1 MIRNYL
7 KVSWRFLSRNKA
19 YSFINVLGLGIGFSV
34 ALLLLIYVWHQLS
47 YDRFHEHGER
57 IYRVTIEGTMV
68 DGQTLSSAVTMG
80 QMAEMLMDQVPE
92 VEAAIRF
99 RGQSDQEIY
108 IGDQRF
114 AGEEVFFADSLFF
127 QLFSFPLL
135 SGTPA
140 TVLDEAFKVVLSE
153 ETALRF
159 FGSLDVVDQTL
170 RINNLDY
177 RVSGIMKDFPANSHL
192 QAGIIASFTSMIR
205 PGFNW
210 VERDGVSFPTYLLM
224 REGSSYDDFEGKILE
239 VADDYT
245 NEIFRPMGF
254 SIEHGLQ
261 PLHRIYLHSR
271 FSMAME
277 ETGDIRNVVVFSL
290 LTVFVLLIAVFNFV
304 NLMTAQAEKRAR
316 EIGLRKVIG
325 AQKPDLVKQ
334 FVGESVLISLLAFVF
349 ALVLNEFL
357 LGPFS
362 NMLGEQFQLVYR
374 NQALLFL
381 GMTGIVVFIGVL
393 AGIYPAFYLAHYQ
406 PADVLRGTQQ
416 GRGRPNAF
424 RKVLA
429 GMQFAI
435 SIFLISSLLLVQK
448 QVSYMKHKDLGF
460 DREGV
465 ITMRNLSPGIM
476 STYDALASEL
486 RQHPAVMG
494 VTASQRIPGQSR
506 SVQNAYRRGQDPST
520 AIMIHE
526 NRVQYGYLE
535 SFGMRLLAG
544 RDFDPELPTD
554 REAILINETAAR
566 KLGLDDPIGEE
577 INVWHHRGR
586 IIGVVADFN
595 FRSLHHEID
604 PAAFTMYS
612 DDFSH
617 ISVRFSPGTMHEVM
631 EHARRVFESADPH
644 YVFDYLFVDQIFEQ
658 MYRQEERVNQMITA
672 AAILAI
678 IISFMGLYALTT
690 FTVARK
696 VKEIGIRKTFGASSF
711 RIVLQL
717 LGDLSRWL
725 LAGALL
731 ALPLSWLVME
741 SWLQN
746 FAFRIELKQQWP
758 VFALAILM
766 AGAVGLLAMV
776 YQSLQAARANPVE
789 SLRAE

>member
-1 MIRNYL
+1 M
-7 KVSWRFLSRNKA
+7 RNKA

-34 ALLLLIYVWHQLS
+34 ALLLLIYIWHQLS

-57 IYRVTIEGTMV
+57 IHRITIEGRMV
-68 DGQTLSSAVTMG
+68 DGQTLSSAVAMG
-80 QMAEMLMDQVPE
+80 QMAELIMDQVPE
-92 VEAAIRF
+92 VEAAIRV
-99 RGQSDQEIY
+99 RGQSDQEVY
-108 IGDQRF
+108 IGEERF

-127 QLFSFPLL
+127 QVFSFPLL

-159 FGSLDVVDQTL
+159 FGSLDVVDETI

-177 RVSGIMKDFPANSHL
+177 RISGIMKDFPANSHL
-192 QAGIIASFTSMIR
+192 QAGMIASFTSMIR

-210 VERDGVSFPTYLLM
+210 VERDGVSFPTYVLM
-224 REGSSYDDFEGKILE
+224 REGSSYDDFETKIVEL
-239 VADDYT
+239 ADEFSND
-245 NEIFRPMGF
+245 IFGPMGF

-271 FSMAME
+271 FSMADA
-277 ETGDIRNVVVFSL
+277 ETGDIRNVYVFSL
-290 LTVFVLLIAVFNFV
+290 LTIFVLLIAVFNFV

-325 AQKPDLVKQ
+325 AQKSDLVKQ
-334 FVGESVLISLLAFVF
+334 FIGESILISLLAFVF
-349 ALVLNEFL
+349 ALALNEFL
-357 LGPFS
+357 LAPFS

-374 NQALLFL
+374 QQPLIFL
-381 GMTGIVVFIGVL
+381 GMTGMVVLIGML
-393 AGIYPAFYLAHYQ
+393 AGIYPAFYLSHYQ
-406 PADVLRGTQQ
+406 PAEVLRGSQQ
-416 GRGRPNAF
+416 GRGRPNVF

-435 SIFLISSLLLVQK
+435 SIFLIASLLLVQK

-465 ITMRNLSPGIM
+465 ITMRNLTGGIVR
-476 STYDALASEL
+476 TYDALASEL
-486 RQHPAVMG
+486 KQHPGVMG
-494 VTASQRIPGQSR
+494 VTASQRVPGQSR

-526 NRVQYGYLE
+526 NRVQHGYLQG
-535 SFGMRLLAG
+535 FGMRLVAG
-544 RDFDPELPTD
+544 RDFDPELQTD
-554 REAILINETAAR
+554 REAIIINETAAR
-566 KLGLDDPIGEE
+566 KLGLEDPVGEE
-577 INVWHHRGR
+577 ISVWHHQGR

-617 ISVRFSPGTMHEVM
+617 ISLRFRPGMMHEVM
-631 EHARRVFESADPH
+631 EYAQRTFQAADPH
-644 YVFDYLFVDQIFEQ
+644 YVFDYFFVDQVFEE
-658 MYRQEERVNQMITA
+658 MYRQEERVNQMITT

-690 FTVARK
+690 FTVARR
-696 VKEIGIRKTFGASSF
+696 VKEIGVRKTFGASTF

-717 LGDLSRWL
+717 TGELSRWL
-725 LAGALL
+725 LAGAVI
-731 ALPLSWLVME
+731 ALPIAWLVME
-741 SWLQN
+741 GWLQN
-746 FAFRIELKQQWP
+746 FAFRIELRQQWP
-758 VFALAILM
+758 IFALAILM
-766 AGAVGLLAMV
+766 AGAVGLMAML